1 MDRETFLHIL
11 KIARLKL
18 TDDEMEEFLPQ
29 FQEIFDL
36 MNRVKE
42 ISFPDSYEE
51 EISNP
56 FRGDEE
62 NTFNED
68 LTSIFPRKKDRYLE
82 VPKNL

>member
-11 KIARLKL
+11 EIARLKL
-18 TDDEMEEFLPQ
+18 TDEEMEEFLPQ

-51 EISNP
+51 KISNP
-56 FRGDEE
+56 LRGDEIK
-62 NTFNED
+62 TFNDD